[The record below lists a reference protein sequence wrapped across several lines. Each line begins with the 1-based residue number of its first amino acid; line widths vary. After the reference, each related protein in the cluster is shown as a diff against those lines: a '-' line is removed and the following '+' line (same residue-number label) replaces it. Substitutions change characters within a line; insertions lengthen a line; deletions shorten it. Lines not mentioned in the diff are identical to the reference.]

1 MTFKSKLLG
10 RRAVKEDCSISIC
23 SDDSAEEHNAFETF
37 INDASSV
44 VANVFQ
50 EAASAGDDDA
60 SDECST
66 DTDSSEA
73 EADAE
78 AYTDTR
84 AGEPKAKVT
93 FKTKILGR
101 RAACTD
107 STEAH
112 NNTNDGETNAM
123 GKFFNNASSAV
134 AIAFQEAASMADDMR
149 TIIATDIDEKSKEV
163 AHDEEQKTVQPAK
176 SKINVQGSPATAT
189 LTEPMQE
196 TFSCETR
203 EDESNEGQPTSSRS
217 RVEVKGSPATL
228 AKLMTKLE
236 KKEKHIKRLKQQLN
250 KAEHE
255 VVETKTTIR
264 ALAAKF
270 RGVLNGDVDQTEYDD
285 FAWDEEER
293 DDDAIDLALRYTS
306 SQLSTLEE
314 AANKVIFPQG
324 V

>member
-10 RRAVKEDCSISIC
+10 RRAVKEDCSTSTC
-23 SDDSAEEHNAFETF
+23 YDDSAEEHNAFEIF

-44 VANVFQ
+44 VTNVFQ
-50 EAASAGDDDA
+50 EAASTGDDDA
-60 SDECST
+60 SECST
-66 DTDSSEA
+66 DTDSSEEA
-73 EADAE
+73 EAE

-93 FKTKILGR
+93 FKTKLLGR
-101 RAACTD
+101 RAACTG

-112 NNTNDGETNAM
+112 NNNNDGETNAM

-149 TIIATDIDEKSKEV
+149 TIIATDS
-163 AHDEEQKTVQPAK
+163 ATVQPAK
-176 SKINVQGSPATAT
+176 SKIKVQGSPATAT
-189 LTEPMQE
+189 LTEPVQE
-196 TFSCETR
+196 TISCETR

-270 RGVLNGDVDQTEYDD
+270 RGVLNGDVDQTGYDD
-285 FAWDEEER
+285 FVWDEEER

>member
-10 RRAVKEDCSISIC
+10 RRAVKEDCSTSTC
-23 SDDSAEEHNAFETF
+23 SDDSAEEHNAFEIF

-50 EAASAGDDDA
+50 EAASTGDDDA
-60 SDECST
+60 SECST
-66 DTDSSEA
+66 DTDSSEEA
-73 EADAE
+73 EAE

-93 FKTKILGR
+93 FKTKLLGR
-101 RAACTD
+101 RAACTG

-176 SKINVQGSPATAT
+176 SKIKVQGSPATAT
-189 LTEPMQE
+189 LTEPVQE
-196 TFSCETR
+196 TISCETR

-217 RVEVKGSPATL
+217 RLEVKGSPATL

-270 RGVLNGDVDQTEYDD
+270 RGVLNGDVDQTGYDD
-285 FAWDEEER
+285 FVWDEEER

>member
-10 RRAVKEDCSISIC
+10 RRAVKEDCSTSTC
-23 SDDSAEEHNAFETF
+23 SDDSAEEHNAFEIF

-50 EAASAGDDDA
+50 EAASTGDDDA
-60 SDECST
+60 SECST
-66 DTDSSEA
+66 DTDSSEEA
-73 EADAE
+73 EAE

-93 FKTKILGR
+93 FKTKLLGR
-101 RAACTD
+101 RAACTG

-163 AHDEEQKTVQPAK
+163 AHDEEQKTVQPSK
-176 SKINVQGSPATAT
+176 SKIKVQGSPATAT
-189 LTEPMQE
+189 LTEPVQE
-196 TFSCETR
+196 TISCETR

-217 RVEVKGSPATL
+217 RLEVKGSPATL

-270 RGVLNGDVDQTEYDD
+270 RGVLNGDVDQTGYDD
-285 FAWDEEER
+285 FVWDEEER

>member
-10 RRAVKEDCSISIC
+10 RRAVKEDCSTSTC
-23 SDDSAEEHNAFETF
+23 SDDSAEEHNAFEIF

-44 VANVFQ
+44 VTNVFQ
-50 EAASAGDDDA
+50 EAASTGDDDA
-60 SDECST
+60 SECST
-66 DTDSSEA
+66 DTDSSEEA
-73 EADAE
+73 EAE

-93 FKTKILGR
+93 FKTKLLGR
-101 RAACTD
+101 RAACTG

-149 TIIATDIDEKSKEV
+149 TIIATDS
-163 AHDEEQKTVQPAK
+163 ATVQPAK
-176 SKINVQGSPATAT
+176 SKIKVQGSPATAT
-189 LTEPMQE
+189 LTEPVQE
-196 TFSCETR
+196 TISCETR

-217 RVEVKGSPATL
+217 RLEVKGSPATL

-270 RGVLNGDVDQTEYDD
+270 RGVLNGDVDQTGYDD
-285 FAWDEEER
+285 FVWDEEER

-314 AANKVIFPQG
+314 TANKVIFPQG

>member
-1 MTFKSKLLG
+1 MTFKSKL
-10 RRAVKEDCSISIC
+10 
-23 SDDSAEEHNAFETF
+23 
-37 INDASSV
+37 
-44 VANVFQ
+44 
-50 EAASAGDDDA
+50 
-60 SDECST
+60 
-66 DTDSSEA
+66 
-73 EADAE
+73 
-78 AYTDTR
+78 
-84 AGEPKAKVT
+84 
-93 FKTKILGR
+93 LGR

-163 AHDEEQKTVQPAK
+163 AHDEVQKTVQPAK
-176 SKINVQGSPATAT
+176 SKIKVQGSPATAT
-189 LTEPMQE
+189 LTNPMQE
-196 TFSCETR
+196 TISCETR

-270 RGVLNGDVDQTEYDD
+270 RGVLNGDDQSYDDQTEYDESV
-285 FAWDEEER
+285 WDDEER
-293 DDDAIDLALRYTS
+293 DNDASGLALWYTP
-306 SQLSTLEE
+306 SQLSALEKAVSQAIFSQ
-314 AANKVIFPQG
+314 AA
-324 V
+324 